1 MGSPTPPFPADRRA
15 HMEQLR
21 RAEHARR
28 RRTRALLAAG
38 AAALVL
44 TLGVG
49 GALLANATDGGGGDR
64 APAAR
69 DGAAREGSGDGKN
82 PGETPHPAHPGE
94 AHPGEPANPEEAAPG
109 GTAAPGEAAK
119 PRPPAGVRS
128 WDASKLGR
136 DHVSG
141 KVSYPMAPPVGGN
154 HHDRWMTCDGIAY
167 ERPVRDENAVHSLEH
182 GAVWVTYSKKARK
195 ADVAALA
202 NKVGRTPYTLMS
214 PYDGQRD
221 PLTLT
226 AWGKQLSVDSAKD
239 PDVDRF
245 LAAYVQGPQTPEK
258 GATCSGGLTR

>member
-1 MGSPTPPFPADRRA
+1 MGSPTPPRPVDPRA

-49 GALLANATDGGGGDR
+49 GALLANATDSGGGGDR

-69 DGAAREGSGDGKN
+69 DGAAREDSGDGKN
-82 PGETPHPAHPGE
+82 PGEAPHPAHPGE
-94 AHPGEPANPEEAAPG
+94 AHPGEAAPGEAAPG

-141 KVSYPMAPPVGGN
+141 KVSYPMTPPVGGN
-154 HHDRWMTCDGIAY
+154 HHDRWMTCDGIVY

-195 ADVAALA
+195 ADIAALA

-226 AWGKQLSVDSAKD
+226 AWGKQLSVDSGKD
-239 PDVDRF
+239 PAVDRF